1 MASEPRKRQALAG
14 GLIDAPLQ
22 PYWCRVDLVAIDLA
36 CGDVAAAALEPLSL
50 GWFRDQ
56 TAGPGR

>member
-1 MASEPRKRQALAG
+1 MGDLEQARQVLAR

-36 CGDVAAAALEPLSL
+36 CGDVAAMALEPLAL
-50 GWFRDQ
+50 GWFQDPSV
-56 TAGPGR
+56 GPGR

>member
-1 MASEPRKRQALAG
+1 MGDLKQARQVLAR
-14 GLIDAPLQ
+14 GLIDAPQQ
-22 PYWCRVDLVAIDLA
+22 PYWCRVDLMAIALA